1 MIIVLLV
8 TGIAVLVAGLAA
20 IGFGI
25 QVKEFTLGNTLI
37 LSGVISACSGL
48 ITLGLAVVVRE
59 LTAIAWR
66 LGSADQPEAARGRS
80 ERPATIFPDPEPAEE
95 PARGGPLFLR
105 DQSALETGT
114 AALPWQEEVV
124 RDRTRPRGAP
134 PSPPPAE
141 VVPEA
146 KPRRDLFASL
156 PRKERDR
163 SGGRSSDLSAT
174 DLDATSPAAQIS
186 APPEPVPPS
195 PFEDAWP
202 PPEPFRSDSFRRSAR
217 RSSAFSSAAPAGA
230 DDRPQVTILKSG
242 VVDGMAYSLYSDGS
256 IEAQLPEGM
265 MRFGSIGELR
275 AHLDRRS

>member
-20 IGFGI
+20 IVFGI
-25 QVKEFTLGNTLI
+25 EVKEFSLGNTLI

-48 ITLGLAVVVRE
+48 LTLGLAIVVRE

-66 LGSADQPEAARGRS
+66 LGSADEQPPARGRG
-80 ERPATIFPDPEPAEE
+80 ERPSAVFPEPEPAEE

-105 DQSALETGT
+105 DQSALETG
-114 AALPWQEEVV
+114 AAPVPWQDEAA
-124 RDRTRPRGAP
+124 RDRGRQRGAP
-134 PSPPPAE
+134 PPLPLTESA
-141 VVPEA
+141 PET
-146 KPRRDLFASL
+146 KPRRDLLFSSL
-156 PRKERDR
+156 SRKERDR
-163 SGGRSSDLSAT
+163 AGGRASAPIPG
-174 DLDATSPAAQIS
+174 DPDSVALAAQQQ
-186 APPEPVPPS
+186 EPALPS

-202 PPEPFRSDSFRRSAR
+202 PPEPLRPDSFRRAAR
-217 RSSAFSSAAPAGA
+217 RPSAFNTAPPAAAE
-230 DDRPQVTILKSG
+230 DRSQVTILKSG

-275 AHLDRRS
+275 AHLDQRP